1 MQGKGIAGVAA
12 TAEDEALAA
21 LRVLPP
27 ARLGS
32 LLRTRR
38 KEAQL
43 RNKAAAEGAGIEV
56 SVLDEIES
64 GQRLPD
70 ANVLAALLKRYGVAP
85 SECLPRRKPLA
96 VTQSGQTSDKVL
108 RDFVDQVRKWRHAG
122 RKEKLNLRQQDVV
135 VLSRLLGS
143 DPDEI
148 ERRLIAL
155 TGCNRAEARRL
166 RKWVLAAL
174 ITIPVAAPLAGGV
187 AAIAQVAPA
196 HSGTATHQA
205 VKSNAATAKPKHDV
219 RAAHTLIWH
228 DEFNGPAGAPPDSTK
243 WQVVTGGGGWGNH
256 ELEDYT
262 SRGSN
267 VSLDGNGHLAI
278 TAEHGTYTD
287 GSGVTRDYTSARIQ
301 TKGLYQSRYGQIEAR
316 IKLPAGQ
323 GLWPAFWALGADG
336 AWPAAGEIDVMES
349 IGSKPST
356 IFGSI
361 HGPQAGSPRGYAIS
375 ATAHSRSSLAAGFHT
390 YGVDWSPTKIVFTLD
405 GVPYATRTP
414 SDLTSKQSWVFNKPF
429 YLLLNLAVGGTWPG
443 SPKASTRFPATMLV
457 DWVRVYS

>member
-1 MQGKGIAGVAA
+1 MQGRAISGVAVP
-12 TAEDEALAA
+12 AEDEALAA

-32 LLRTRR
+32 LLRTHR
-38 KEAQL
+38 KQARL
-43 RNKAAAEGAGIEV
+43 RKKSAAAIAEV
-56 SVLDEIES
+56 DVGVLDEIES
-64 GQRLPD
+64 GHRLPNAD
-70 ANVLAALLKRYGVAP
+70 VLAALLKGYGVAP
-85 SECLPRRKPLA
+85 SECLPRRESLV
-96 VTQSGQTSDKVL
+96 VTQSAQTSTEVL
-108 RDFVDQVRKWRHAG
+108 RDFVKQVREWR
-122 RKEKLNLRQQDVV
+122 RVDSKQKLNLRQQDVV
-135 VLSRLLGS
+135 TLSELLGS

-155 TGCNRAEARRL
+155 TGCSPAEARHL
-166 RKWVLAAL
+166 RKWLVAAL
-174 ITIPVAAPLAGGV
+174 IALPIAAPLLGGITDVAQAAG
-187 AAIAQVAPA
+187 A
-196 HSGTATHQA
+196 HAGTAAHQ
-205 VKSNAATAKPKHDV
+205 VVRSNTTTAKPTHTV
-219 RAAHTLIWH
+219 RAAHKLIWH
-228 DEFNGPAGAPPDSTK
+228 DEFQGSAGAPPDSTK
-243 WQVVTGGGGWGNH
+243 WQVVTGAGGWGNH

-262 SRGSN
+262 ARASN
-267 VSLDGNGHLAI
+267 VSLDGKGHLAI
-278 TAEHGTYTD
+278 TAEHGTYAD
-287 GSGVTRDYTSARIQ
+287 GGATRNYTSGRIQ
-301 TKGLYQSRYGQIEAR
+301 TKGLYQSKYGQIEAR

-336 AWPAAGEIDVMES
+336 AWPASGEIDVMES

-361 HGPQAGSPRGYAIS
+361 HGPQAGSSRGYAIS
-375 ATAHSRSSLAAGFHT
+375 ATEHAHASLAASFHT

>member
-1 MQGKGIAGVAA
+1 MQDRAIAGVAV
-12 TAEDEALAA
+12 TAEDGALAA
-21 LRVLPP
+21 LLVLPP

-38 KEAQL
+38 KEARL
-43 RNKAAAEGAGIEV
+43 RKKSAAALAEVEV
-56 SVLDEIES
+56 SVLNEIES
-64 GQRLPD
+64 GHRLPD
-70 ANVLAALLKRYGVAP
+70 AGVLAALLKGYGVAP
-85 SECLPRRKPLA
+85 SECLPRRESLA
-96 VTQSGQTSDKVL
+96 VTRGNQTSTEVL
-108 RDFVDQVRKWRHAG
+108 RDFVDQVREWRRVG
-122 RKEKLNLRQQDVV
+122 GKEKLDLRQQDVV
-135 VLSRLLGS
+135 TLSELLGS

-155 TGCNRAEARRL
+155 TGCSRAEARRL
-166 RKWVLAAL
+166 RKWLIGAL
-174 ITIPVAAPLAGGV
+174 IVLPIAAPLLGGV
-187 AAIAQVAPA
+187 TDVAQAAPA
-196 HSGTATHQA
+196 HSGTAAHQ
-205 VKSNAATAKPKHDV
+205 VVRTNAATAKPTHTV

-228 DEFNGPAGAPPDSTK
+228 DEFEGPAGAPPDSTK
-243 WQVVTGGGGWGNH
+243 WQVVTGAGGWGNH

-262 SRGSN
+262 SRASN
-267 VSLDGNGHLAI
+267 VSLDGKGHLAI
-278 TAEHGTYTD
+278 TAEHGTYAD
-287 GSGVTRDYTSARIQ
+287 GDATRNYTSGRIQ

-316 IKLPAGQ
+316 IKLPAGE

-336 AWPAAGEIDVMES
+336 AWPASGEIDVMES
-349 IGSKPST
+349 IGSNPST

-375 ATAHSRSSLAAGFHT
+375 ATEHAHESLADSFHT

-405 GVPYATRTP
+405 GVPYATQTP